1 MKQVKKWISMLLV
14 LTMIVGLLP
23 ASALAAELAELAT
36 DEKPTIVFAASDFQH
51 KNDTGVNRE
60 NASATLNGIIDAM
73 QAAGGGKYDTID
85 GVLFAGDYSVDT
97 MADLK
102 SQKPKTQAG
111 IDAIKSVLQNQG
123 WGSAQQVFVQGNHDV
138 SYDNTDESK
147 RVDDLAQLGNNDPSN
162 GKYGVWVIHED
173 NFRGSVE
180 SVNAVDPSQ
189 MKTDT
194 QNVANNLKKYLQEKL
209 DNNFKAPIFVVSHV
223 PLHYSMR
230 QMRDGD
236 GRYAKL
242 IFDVLNDYG
251 AKGLNII
258 FLYGHN
264 HSNGWDY
271 YMGSAAQY
279 LPKGDKI
286 RIADIIDAGIMESSQ
301 EYTLNFTYMNAGFTG
316 YVAAYN
322 GQTADTVDLTLTST
336 IFEIYGDHVVVK
348 RFSKDGEH
356 NLKSAGVTQSGH
368 TDDNGRPGNYQ
379 DEKNGISANKTTYKS
394 GQIISLSVP
403 VNSTGVIAVEQ
414 RDSQLATWTA
424 TSSDVIFTAENENG
438 RPEYSVAYNI
448 KPKRADG
455 GVYGGG
461 ATVQIKLPEVMRYA
475 AHEWLTV
482 RSNGVPIE
490 FGNGAA
496 GDWENGILTLYV
508 ESLAEITVTYEIKE
522 DSWYQRVYTVDDIVD
537 GKYLIMVHCQGNDRG
552 VKPNLLMGFEG
563 NDAIPDTLGT
573 GATNTTGRR
582 LSHLPFYTD
591 ANNSVTLGSVREI
604 ISDAEFEA
612 FNAAEQ
618 EYYTASKPNGL
629 GKTGNFDLVFTITK
643 DANGKFHLKNTAGT
657 QELMPNIKS
666 SGNYKDPYKYTSYN
680 QNMGFN
686 RRGQYISISGV
697 AAGSYKEGWEIAPH
711 GIKSSNHDSSYDG
724 FFKIVN
730 GTKEGYSYGIRYNA
744 TRGNADDGSGEKDR
758 FLYAWAY
765 EIERIR
771 ATDKTQHSEFGTH
784 YNQDGGYAHAA
795 RLVLYRQ
802 MKFEA
807 PTVVSTELTSYEGT
821 VFQGASSHAA
831 TGSKIVT
838 TYSDGSKSIT
848 PVTVGMLNGAN
859 TAKKGT
865 FVVSVTYDNQLGKK
879 VTESYTLHVT
889 APKDYP
895 EFPEEGSVRVNKVA
909 DTTENSYFDTGVA
922 RIDLTA
928 TGVPMNVPLDV
939 LIVLDTSSS
948 MTKTGAGST
957 NSRIKDLAT
966 ALNSLVEQLKAP
978 DANGIV
984 PDIEFAVTQFNTYT
998 WQEVVNPEHTS
1009 NMTYDIEGWWSSGSD
1024 IQESDEKQTRLKKGM
1039 LLPYFVGGPHYDWK
1053 LLTDN
1058 YSTSSAAQV
1067 FKEVCKTVDHFKNTG
1082 KPAPHS
1088 NYVDWSSMASFDKT
1102 FVVYD
1107 KNTAAAK
1114 DEIAIATYSG
1124 TNYDDAFE
1132 RAYDMLEARK
1142 NEYGDSRQ
1150 QILVFMSDGAP
1161 YQYNYICGDSG
1172 LSNKK
1177 NETEYHKGNSWNSYL
1192 KGALTAEELKKYVN
1206 DYNNSSHTYM
1216 HDNGQ
1221 TCADAGCDVIFDK
1234 YYNVDGK
1241 HWMAEAIKGDTGK
1254 DYKVIRT
1261 DALTEDHITT
1271 VKGLNVPIYAIGMDL
1286 FQDNTTSPDA
1296 ARHVLSQI
1304 ASDNLFF
1311 DTTAGSLGSVFGEI
1325 GTQIRKAGTEA
1336 VFTDKMSEYFELQL
1350 ATEFTKGAG
1359 EAVKKVTLTTA
1370 PTITYTNFKLYQP
1383 HEVGDVVD
1391 GQTVTQAMV
1400 GTRKPGPGTEL
1411 EKVTFNVDGTQ
1422 AFSNLI
1428 DGGKTN
1434 ILKDGVIDAEYF
1446 EFDISTQTFT
1456 WRIGDIT
1463 QDEAQLSYYVYLKGS
1478 MEGERPAGSYPTNE
1492 YANLN
1497 YTNYLDHPCVKPT
1510 VSPVLPWKSANVSYG
1525 FYLVDEQ
1532 GRPIT
1537 NQDTGEYGSFANA
1550 VKLTD
1555 PVLFGTVLLNSSENV
1570 DSQVVAKDVLPDGY
1584 ELYDPESGYTITIH
1598 SGDLTQSGWKIDG
1611 ATDTTYVTGYN
1622 GTDSTNKKD
1631 VSGGGNSY
1639 TNTTVW
1645 FAVRLTI
1652 KTIPDAV
1659 VIDYGLPVDIHV
1671 LANDMFGTKGV
1682 LMGIGEGTEKAEKV
1696 NTSTHEQTLDTKTIR
1711 QRVEGKHGVL
1721 TANHENATVTYTP
1734 NNGDMKMTE
1743 TETFIYCV
1751 QYTDEA
1757 AYGYYYGTV
1766 RVIPAAN
1773 IYYED
1778 QYTHHAG
1785 SSFLTFHNGVTAENA
1800 EADKKSHGTWAVEGE
1815 TITQKQSEDRPG
1827 FYTKEYDGLKID
1839 YNNVY
1844 GYDPAY
1850 SDCNLF
1856 SLGSAHKVTVS
1867 AANNSYTSKDDK
1879 AAWPKVEFSF
1889 TGTGFD
1895 VVSLTSN
1902 TTGTIFV
1909 DVYDEN
1915 GEFYGYVVDT
1925 YYGCT
1930 YDPENK
1936 TWVVDP
1942 NSKDTLYQ
1950 VPVMKVEDLKYGT
1963 YRVEII
1969 PTYSRTLDHAPT
1981 ESAQHGQYDF
1991 YMDAVRIYDPA
2002 IEDETALK
2010 AYLAD
2015 NEANPYL
2022 EEIRNLLLNAND
2034 LDADNVTAETDGIV
2048 FVDGLSKSPIVEYE
2062 AGGPNNEV
2070 YLAGGQG
2077 IAFYLW
2083 AEEKPL
2089 DVQFGAKLALGS
2101 SAKLSVGTG
2110 TKADYTGIERTIK
2123 TATNMFYSLGNQL
2136 EWYQDTDGMW
2146 KTEKPVVIFNLNPMG
2161 EEANVISLTD
2171 IKWTFANDAEG
2182 SGLNAMPQVA
2192 MMSTFSLAVDA
2203 YETMYDT
2210 MVFQPE
2216 QMEYGWLS
2224 DSVVVGQ
2231 WAFLTFKTSSDVEA
2245 LTVNGKALTRSYTFR
2260 GVTTW
2265 TYSYKTETVGTEE
2278 FQIMAYDAEGYAS
2291 EAMFIQLQV
2300 REVPPV
2306 VNWLMGVLDKFL
2318 KR

>member
-51 KNDTGVNRE
+51 PNSDGKDDGSGKQDG
-60 NASATLNGIIDAM
+60 NAESKKTLSAIIAAM
-73 QAAGGGKYDTID
+73 KED
-85 GVLFAGDYSVDT
+85 GYTNVDGLLFAGDYDYDT
-97 MADLK
+97 IAI
-102 SQKPKTQAG
+102 SQANKDATEAG
-111 IDAIKSVLQNQG
+111 INSIKEVLADQS
-123 WGSAQQVFVQGNHDV
+123 WTPAQEVYIQGNHDAPYKNHTHA
-138 SYDNTDESK
+138 SDL
-147 RVDDLAQLGNNDPSN
+147 LAQLGDNDPSS
-162 GKYGVWVIHED
+162 GAYGVFAINED
-173 NFRGSVE
+173 NYRGDISSVKLITPAKQKE
-180 SVNAVDPSQ
+180 
-189 MKTDT
+189 DT
-194 QNVANNLKKYLQEKL
+194 QNLVTKLEAYLSEKL
-209 DNNFKAPIFVVSHV
+209 KQGFTKPIFVVSHAS
-223 PLHYSMR
+223 LHFTAR
-230 QMRDGD
+230 QMKQGE

-258 FLYGHN
+258 FMYGHN
-264 HSNGWDY
+264 HSSGWDV
-271 YMGSAAQY
+271 YMGNGAQF

-286 RIADIIDAGIMESSQ
+286 RIADPIDAGVMESSQ

-316 YVAAYN
+316 YMRGGKPLASGDSGSNENVA
-322 GQTADTVDLTLTST
+322 GADYALTST
-336 IFEIYGDHVVVK
+336 IFEIYSDRVVIK
-348 RFSKDGEH
+348 RYDADGVH
-356 NLKSAGVTQSGH
+356 DLKSAGKVA
-368 TDDNGRPGNYQ
+368 GRYQTYQ
-379 DEKNGISANKTTYKS
+379 DAKIGISPNTTVYKS
-394 GQIISLSVP
+394 GQIVSLSSP
-403 VNSTGVIAVEQ
+403 INGTGVIAVEQ

-522 DSWYQRVYTVDDIVD
+522 DYWYQRVYTVDDIVD
-537 GKYLIMVHCQGNDRG
+537 GKYLIMVHCQGNSRSNRPNKLMSGSGITVGG
-552 VKPNLLMGFEG
+552 VF
-563 NDAIPDTLGT
+563 
-573 GATNTTGRR
+573 GRR
-582 LSHLPFYTD
+582 LSYDSLYASD
-591 ANNSVTLGSVREI
+591 SEGNVVLGDVKEI
-604 ISDAEFEA
+604 ISGTEYDSFQVAQKNKYNTTENNTSN
-612 FNAAEQ
+612 FNLW
-618 EYYTASKPNGL
+618 Y
-629 GKTGNFDLVFTITK
+629 TITK
-643 DANGKFHLKNTAGT
+643 DSNGKFHFNNGNWELQPVGEVKRSAYGEVLFGEYYRQGAKTVLQTLQNT
-657 QELMPNIKS
+657 PYD
-666 SGNYKDPYKYTSYN
+666 SGFDIYT
-680 QNMGFN
+680 
-686 RRGQYISISGV
+686 
-697 AAGSYKEGWEIAPH
+697 H
-711 GIKSSNHDSSYDG
+711 GIKSTGNNSSYDG

-730 GTKEGYSYGIRYNA
+730 GQLGSNLFGMRYEL
-744 TRGNADDGSGEKDR
+744 TSSGAESV
-758 FLYAWAY
+758 YAWTYAINQPGKTGSSEKMY
-765 EIERIR
+765 E
-771 ATDKTQHSEFGTH
+771 
-784 YNQDGGYAHAA
+784 DGGYAQAA
-795 RLVLYRQ
+795 RLVLYRERR
-802 MKFEA
+802 FEA
-807 PTVVSTELTSYEGT
+807 PTVVETKLTSSEGT

-865 FVVSVTYDNQLGKK
+865 FVVSVTYDNQLGEK

-948 MTKTGAGST
+948 MTKTGAGSS
-957 NSRIKDLAT
+957 NSRIYDLAT

-998 WQEVVNPEHTS
+998 WQDVVNPEHTS
-1009 NMTYDIEGWWSSGSD
+1009 NTTYDIEGWWNGGSD
-1024 IQESDEKQTRLKKGM
+1024 IQKSDEEQTRLKKGM
-1039 LLPYFVGGPHYDWK
+1039 LLPYFVGGPHYDWT

-1058 YSTSSAAQV
+1058 HSTSSAAQV

-1192 KGALTAEELKKYVN
+1192 EGALTAEELKKYVN
-1206 DYNNSSHTYM
+1206 DYNNSSHTCM

-1221 TCADAGCDVIFDK
+1221 TCAQAGCDKIFDK

-1766 RVIPAAN
+1766 QVIPAAN

-2306 VNWLMGVLDKFL
+2306 VNWLMGMLDKFL